1 LKRAGPLGLLLGY
14 GAFGSITWMTFNAM
28 GEMVCYLPV
37 DGSFI
42 TFAYRFVDP
51 SFGFALGWLY
61 CYNAACVVAAEITAV
76 ASMVNFWNSSI
87 NNAAWCGISLA
98 VVFGLVSCPVGATID
113 VRKNLLGAKYFGEG
127 EFVLSIFKV
136 LLILGLLIFTRT
148 YCFWASI
155 SR

>member
-1 LKRAGPLGLLLGY
+1 
-14 GAFGSITWMTFNAM
+14 MTFNAM

-87 NNAAWCGISLA
+87 NNAAWCGMSLA
-98 VVFGLVSCPVGATID
+98 VVFGLVSSPELEMTD
-113 VRKNLLGAKYFGEG
+113 VRKNLLGAKY
-127 EFVLSIFKV
+127 
-136 LLILGLLIFTRT
+136 
-148 YCFWASI
+148 
-155 SR
+155 